1 MLVTSPWLADPSVE
15 VTGKM
20 RTVVRDS
27 WARAEQ
33 SQLDPDRLLAPLLF
47 ESGEL
52 KEYRESH
59 PLAEMMPVIRKLLV
73 RDADEDS
80 GMLVAVGDAMGRL
93 LWVEGDQDLKSRA
106 ESMMFVEGSDWSE
119 AVAGTSAPGT
129 ALAVDHSI
137 QIRRAEHF
145 NRLVHAWSCTAVPV
159 HDPETKAIIGV
170 IDITGGE
177 QAVDRHTMPLME
189 ATAQVVE
196 TELLVK
202 RMQQRSSETSKRS
215 AKSRFV
221 LFDTLPSSSKSRSTR
236 ATLHILG
243 RDTAQL
249 VSGEESIEL
258 TARHSEIML
267 LLAFNRAGLSAERLS
282 EMLWGDPTA
291 TQRLRAEM
299 VRLRKLLD
307 KFQPGIA
314 PESKPYRLSDKVEV
328 DAQHVVALLDRGAH
342 RVALSAYRG
351 DVLPGSTSPGVEG
364 VRDEIAEHLRE
375 AILSD
380 GSVDLLLEY
389 ANSDRGAQD
398 LEIWQQILKMLPAK
412 SPKRS
417 HVVTHIESLQRTVD

>member
-1 MLVTSPWLADPSVE
+1 
-15 VTGKM
+15 
-20 RTVVRDS
+20 
-27 WARAEQ
+27 
-33 SQLDPDRLLAPLLF
+33 
-47 ESGEL
+47 
-52 KEYRESH
+52 
-59 PLAEMMPVIRKLLV
+59 
-73 RDADEDS
+73 
-80 GMLVAVGDAMGRL
+80 MLVAVGDAMGRL
-93 LWVEGDQDLKSRA
+93 LWVEGDQGLKSKA

-137 QIRRAEHF
+137 QIRREEHF

-202 RMQQRSSETSKRS
+202 RMQQRSSEYSRRS

-249 VSGEESIEL
+249 VSGEESLEL
-258 TARHSEIML
+258 TARHSEILL
-267 LLAFNRAGLSAERLS
+267 LLAVNRAGLSAERLS
-282 EMLWGDPTA
+282 ELLWGDPTA

-307 KFQPGIA
+307 KFQPGLA

-351 DVLPGSTSPGVEG
+351 DVLPGSTSPGVEC

-375 AILSD
+375 SILSD

-417 HVVTHIESLQRTVD
+417 HVVTHIESLQRTLD